1 MKFGATGV
9 TFFIFLIANST
20 ALCGQ
25 PISQKC
31 EISETALGVHV
42 INGDGSIDLE
52 ILGPNLLRIDIQ
64 PHGRTS
70 PRTLVMDPKLKVSE
84 PAQVSVRRD
93 GDLGQIASSEI
104 QATVTCGSP
113 ITISVSDAALNKLVE
128 QVDPFGEAAGHDVNL
143 LHAPNENLYGMSGL
157 SMNDDGGGLIRNNGS
172 KVSAGVQGEAGA
184 PWFFTARYGV
194 LIDSDGGA
202 FDTRAGEVRFS
213 GDSRND
219 MEYFVMTGAP
229 MQVIS
234 TLSTLTGHPPLPPKW
249 TLGFLNSQW
258 GSTEAELKQIAAA
271 YRAKHIPFDAFIMDF
286 DWKAWGDDHY
296 GEWRWNS
303 TSSPGSLSP
312 DQFPDGASG
321 LFSKEMGAEG
331 VHLAGILKPR
341 ILLYKPGSNTEM
353 LEAAAYAQAHDLW
366 VPNEKEYTDYATG
379 RLARDLDFSKPET
392 RSWYWQHLEPTF
404 DAGMAGWWNDEAD
417 NSNNFQFLNM
427 GRALYDG
434 QRGHSNVR
442 VWSINR
448 NYYLGAQRYGYA
460 EWSGDIQTGFGN
472 MAHQRMRM
480 LATIDTG
487 EPHWSMDTGGFHGH
501 PTPEN
506 YARWMEFAAFVPIDR
521 VHGDIGE
528 KRQPWVYG
536 SVAELA
542 ATKALRLRYS
552 LFPYIYSYERMAT
565 ETGVGVVRP
574 LFWLFPD
581 DPKLANE
588 GSSWMFGDALL
599 VSPVVTPGET
609 EHSVYL
615 PAGIWYD
622 YFHGKKFEG
631 GKTINYA
638 IDSETWEDIPL
649 FVRAGSIVASQP
661 PQDYTGQ
668 QPVPEIT
675 LDVFATAQVAR
686 FVYYDDDGA
695 TYTYEQ
701 GEYYRQSVQAS
712 VSGQTIR
719 LSLGKP
725 SGSFHSPLR
734 SYLIHMHGARP
745 VTSVLLNGKQLS
757 RVPASRLDTAVGGT
771 FWASGEDKFGPVTT
785 IRIPAQQASSIELR

>member
-1 MKFGATGV
+1 MKLGATGV
-9 TFFIFLIANST
+9 TFFVFLAVNSISIF
-20 ALCGQ
+20 GQ

-31 EISETALGVHV
+31 QMSETARGVHV
-42 INGDGSIDLE
+42 TSGDGVMDLE

-64 PHGRTS
+64 PNGKTS
-70 PRTLVMDPKLKVSE
+70 PRTLVMDPNLKVSDL
-84 PAQVSVRRD
+84 AQVSVRRD
-93 GDLGQIASSEI
+93 GDSGQIASSEI
-104 QATVTCGSP
+104 QASVTCRSP
-113 ITISVSDAALNKLVE
+113 ITVSVSDAAQHKLLE
-128 QVDPFGEAAGHDVNL
+128 QVDPFVQAAGHNVNL
-143 LHAPNENLYGMSGL
+143 LRAPTENLYGMSGL
-157 SMNDDGGGLIRNNGS
+157 SMNEDSGDLTRNHGS

-184 PWFFTARYGV
+184 PWFFTTRYGV

-202 FDTRAGEVRFS
+202 FDNGANHVRFS

-219 MEYFVMTGAP
+219 IEYFVITGAP

-234 TLSTLTGHPPLPPKW
+234 TLSALTGHPPLPPKW
-249 TLGFLNSQW
+249 TLGFMNSQW
-258 GSTEAELKQIAAA
+258 GSTEAELKQIAET
-271 YRAKHIPFDAFIMDF
+271 YRAKHIPIDAFIMDF
-286 DWKAWGDDHY
+286 DWKAWGEDHY

-303 TSSPGSLSP
+303 TSSPGSMNP

-321 LFSKEMGAEG
+321 LFGKEMGAQG
-331 VHLAGILKPR
+331 IHLAGILKPR
-341 ILLYKPGSNTEM
+341 ILVYKPGSTTEM

-366 VPNEKEYTDYATG
+366 VPDEKESADYATG
-379 RLARDLDFSKPET
+379 RLARNLDFAKPET

-404 DAGMAGWWNDEAD
+404 DAGMEGWWNDEAD
-417 NSNNFQFLNM
+417 NGNNFQFLNM
-427 GRALYDG
+427 GRALYEG
-434 QRGHSNVR
+434 QREHSNVR

-536 SVAELA
+536 PVAELA
-542 ATKALRLRYS
+542 ATKVLRLRYS
-552 LFPYIYSYERMAT
+552 LLPYIYSYERMAT

-574 LFWLFPD
+574 LFWLFPE

-588 GSSWMFGDALL
+588 GSSWMFGDALM
-599 VSPVVTPGET
+599 VSPVVSPGET

-622 YFHGKKFEG
+622 YFHGTKFEG
-631 GKTINYA
+631 GKTINYS
-638 IDSETWEDIPL
+638 IDPGTWEDIPL
-649 FVRAGSIVASQP
+649 FIRAGSILASQP

-668 QPVPEIT
+668 HPVPEIT
-675 LDVFATAQVAR
+675 LDVFAAAQVAR

-695 TYTYEQ
+695 TYAYEQ

-712 VSGQTIR
+712 ASGQIIH
-719 LSLGKP
+719 LLLGKP

-734 SYLIHMHGARP
+734 SYLIHMHGTRSA
-745 VTSVLLNGKQLS
+745 TSVLLNGKPLS
-757 RVPASRLDTAVGGT
+757 QVSASRIDTAVGGT
-771 FWASGEDKFGPVTT
+771 LWAADEDKFGPVTT

>member
-9 TFFIFLIANST
+9 TFFVFLIINSISI
-20 ALCGQ
+20 LGE
-25 PISQKC
+25 PVSQKC
-31 EISETALGVHV
+31 QVSQTTRGVHV
-42 INGDGSIDLE
+42 TSGIGVMDLE
-52 ILGPNLLRIDIQ
+52 ILGSNLVRVDIQ
-64 PHGRTS
+64 PYGKTS
-70 PRTLVMDPKLKVSE
+70 PRTLVMDPNLKV
-84 PAQVSVRRD
+84 PDLAPVSIHSD

-104 QATVTCGSP
+104 QASVTCRSP
-113 ITISVSDAALNKLVE
+113 ITVSVSDAALHKLVE
-128 QVDPFGEAAGHDVNL
+128 QVDPFAQAAGHNVNL

-157 SMNDDGGGLIRNNGS
+157 SMKEDGGGLTRNKGA
-172 KVSAGVQGEAGA
+172 KVLAGVQGEAGA
-184 PWFFTARYGV
+184 PWFFTAHYGV

-202 FDTRAGEVRFS
+202 FDAKSDEVRFS

-234 TLSTLTGHPPLPPKW
+234 TLSALTGHPPLPPKW

-258 GSTEAELKQIAAA
+258 GSTEAELKQIAST
-271 YRAKHIPFDAFIMDF
+271 YRAKHIPLDAFIMDF
-286 DWKAWGDDHY
+286 DWKAWGEDHY

-303 TSSPGSLSP
+303 TSSQGSLKP

-321 LFSKEMGAEG
+321 LFSKEMQGEG
-331 VHLAGILKPR
+331 IHLAGILKPR
-341 ILLYKPGSNTEM
+341 ILLYKLGSTTEM

-366 VPNEKEYTDYATG
+366 VPSGKEYTDYATG

-392 RSWYWQHLEPTF
+392 RSWYWQHLESTF
-404 DAGMAGWWNDEAD
+404 DAGMTGWWNDEAD

-427 GRALYDG
+427 GRTLYDG
-434 QRGHSNVR
+434 QRGHSNLR

-460 EWSGDIQTGFGN
+460 EWSGDIQTGFGS

-487 EPHWSMDTGGFHGH
+487 EPHWSMDTGGFSGH

-521 VHGDIGE
+521 VHGDIDE

-536 SVAELA
+536 PVAELA
-542 ATKALRLRYS
+542 ATKAIRLRYS
-552 LFPYIYSYERMAT
+552 LLPYIYSCERIAT
-565 ETGVGVVRP
+565 ETGIGVVRP

-581 DPKLANE
+581 DPKLVNE

-615 PAGIWYD
+615 PAGTWYD
-622 YFHGKKFEG
+622 YFHGTKIEG
-631 GKTINYA
+631 GKTINYP
-638 IDSETWEDIPL
+638 INPNTWEDIPL
-649 FVRAGSIVASQP
+649 FVRAGSILASQP

-668 QPVPEIT
+668 QPIPEII
-675 LDVFATAQVAR
+675 LDIFPTAQEAR

-695 TYTYEQ
+695 TYAYEQ

-712 VSGQTIR
+712 VSGETTRI
-719 LSLGKP
+719 SLEKP
-725 SGSFHSPLR
+725 SGSFHFSLR
-734 SYLIHMHGARP
+734 SYLIHMHGTKPA
-745 VTSVLLNGKQLS
+745 TTVLLNGHPLLQA
-757 RVPASRLDTAVGGT
+757 PANELETS
-771 FWASGEDKFGPVTT
+771 ASGTLWVNREDKFGPVTT
-785 IRIPAQQASSIELR
+785 IRIPAQQESSIEIR